1 MATPS
6 MNLAKPKLAT
16 GKIQPTNY
24 GALSTLVIVFFLWDL
39 LSQAIAFS
47 FGFASITFHN

>member
-6 MNLAKPKLAT
+6 MNVPKPKLTT

-24 GALSTLVIVFFLWDL
+24 GALSTLIIVFFSGVL
-39 LSQAIAFS
+39 LQTKIQF
-47 FGFASITFHN
+47 TTHN